1 MAVIPGSTSFGL
13 FTNHNIN
20 VDGASTLYNS
30 FLVASEFGVPP
41 GVAQI
46 GPFAFDYEG
55 DDTVSL
61 VNDITDHWVEDNV
74 AVQDHI
80 GIKPVMITLMGR
92 TSELTLKAS
101 VIRTISGS
109 LSAVENGLSQVAAFG
124 GVGKYTT
131 GVADK
136 MIASITQVQNIAVQ
150 IEQAAA
156 RIAQIANF
164 FTTKGAQNNQQKAFT
179 MLSALR
185 NARTIFTVFTPFQVF
200 YNMAIISVTAKQP
213 AGTKTIS
220 DFTVTMKQLQFTDN
234 ISQSSLLTQYGG
246 RAAAGYTPKQSGG
259 FAAGVSARATTVTNF
274 FTKPF

>member
-1 MAVIPGSTSFGL
+1 MAVIPGSTTFNA
-13 FTNHNIN
+13 FTNNNIN
-20 VDGASTLYNS
+20 VAGASTLYNS
-30 FLVASEFGVPP
+30 FLVGGEIVAPF

-55 DDTVSL
+55 DDSVSL

-80 GIKPVMITLMGR
+80 GVRPVMIVLKGR
-92 TSELTLKAS
+92 TSNLTLKAS
-101 VIRTISGS
+101 VLKSVSGA
-109 LSAVENGLSQVAAFG
+109 LSAVENTLSQVSAYG
-124 GVGKYTT
+124 GTGKYTT

-164 FTTKGAQNNQQKAFT
+164 FPTKGAQNNQQKAFA

-200 YNMAIISVTAKQP
+200 YNMAIMNVTAVQP
-213 AGTKTIS
+213 AMGRTIA

-246 RAAAGYTPKQSGG
+246 RAAGGYTPPRVNGLTT
-259 FAAGVSARATTVTNF
+259 GVTTAVSNATKF
-274 FTKPF
+274 F

>member
-1 MAVIPGSTSFGL
+1 MAVIPGTTTFNS

-20 VDGASTLYNS
+20 VDGAPDLYNS
-30 FLVASEFGVPP
+30 FLVTGEFAAPL

-101 VIRTISGS
+101 VIRSISGS
-109 LSAVENGLSQVAAFG
+109 LSAVENTLSQVSAYG
-124 GVGKYTT
+124 GTGKYTT

-200 YNMAIISVTAKQP
+200 YNMAIMSVTAKQP

-246 RAAAGYTPKQSGG
+246 RAAGGYTPKQSGG
-259 FAAGVSARATTVTNF
+259 LATGVVKAFNQASKF
-274 FTKPF
+274 F